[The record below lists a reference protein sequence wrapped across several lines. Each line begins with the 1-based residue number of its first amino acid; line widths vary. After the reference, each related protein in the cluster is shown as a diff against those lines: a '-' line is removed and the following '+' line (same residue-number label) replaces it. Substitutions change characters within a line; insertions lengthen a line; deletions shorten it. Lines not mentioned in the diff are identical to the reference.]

1 MAAKRSRLSRSS
13 DFQRIYRQGSS
24 TASRFLVLY
33 WFRRPA
39 EPGDE
44 GPRLGL
50 SVSKK
55 LGGAVVRNRIKRLLR
70 EAFQASAGQLAEE
83 YDLVV
88 IARPQLIELVTR
100 EGEGEKGLVGAAV
113 QRTPGPR
120 RAPHRGA
127 GMSRILGAVNAGAQ
141 RGLHRPHPGLPVH
154 PLAHARAALQVLP
167 VVLQLRHR
175 RAARARRPSRAS
187 ASRRGASCAA
197 TRSATAATTPC
208 RRVTTTAG
216 TTTPTRM

>member
-1 MAAKRSRLSRSS
+1 MAAKRPRLSRSS

-33 WFRRPA
+33 WFARPSEA
-39 EPGDE
+39 GDE

-70 EAFQASAGQLAEE
+70 EAFTGCAGQLAEE

-113 QRTPGPR
+113 RDLLR
-120 RAPHRGA
+120 RA
-127 GMSRILGAVNAGAQ
+127 
-141 RGLHRPHPGLPVH
+141 GLL
-154 PLAHARAALQVLP
+154 
-167 VVLQLRHR
+167 
-175 RAARARRPSRAS
+175 
-187 ASRRGASCAA
+187 
-197 TRSATAATTPC
+197 T
-208 RRVTTTAG
+208 VTEQG
-216 TTTPTRM
+216 

>member
-1 MAAKRSRLSRSS
+1 M
-13 DFQRIYRQGSS
+13 
-24 TASRFLVLY
+24 LY
-33 WFRRPA
+33 WFRRSA

-70 EAFQASAGQLAEE
+70 EAFLASAGQLAEE

-113 QRTPGPR
+113 RELLG
-120 RAPHRGA
+120 RA
-127 GMSRILGAVNAGAQ
+127 
-141 RGLHRPHPGLPVH
+141 GLL
-154 PLAHARAALQVLP
+154 
-167 VVLQLRHR
+167 
-175 RAARARRPSRAS
+175 
-187 ASRRGASCAA
+187 
-197 TRSATAATTPC
+197 TAEQA
-208 RRVTTTAG
+208 
-216 TTTPTRM
+216 

>member
-1 MAAKRSRLSRSS
+1 MAAKRPRLSRSS

-33 WFRRPA
+33 WFWRPA

-70 EAFQASAGQLAEE
+70 EAFQATAGQLAEE

-88 IARPQLIELVTR
+88 IARPHLSELVAR

-113 QRTPGPR
+113 RELLE
-120 RAPHRGA
+120 RA
-127 GMSRILGAVNAGAQ
+127 
-141 RGLHRPHPGLPVH
+141 GLL
-154 PLAHARAALQVLP
+154 
-167 VVLQLRHR
+167 
-175 RAARARRPSRAS
+175 
-187 ASRRGASCAA
+187 
-197 TRSATAATTPC
+197 TREQ
-208 RRVTTTAG
+208 G
-216 TTTPTRM
+216 